1 MLTPSDYDYSR
12 VEVLTTLV
20 EVNVDILIS
29 CLLICELNIM
39 DSKGKLILK
48 YFVNLCLSIQM

>member
-39 DSKGKLILK
+39 DYKGKLILK